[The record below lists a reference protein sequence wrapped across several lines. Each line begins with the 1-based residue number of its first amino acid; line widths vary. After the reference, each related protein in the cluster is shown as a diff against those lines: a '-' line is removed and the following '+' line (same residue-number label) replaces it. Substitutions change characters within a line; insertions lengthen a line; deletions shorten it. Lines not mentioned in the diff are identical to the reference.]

1 MTSWVYAYDRLQ
13 EKCIDAITINN
24 ILLFLTNRFH
34 VDVGLYN
41 KRLQKMSKCV
51 KNINDT
57 LGFALSASF
66 LFSPH
71 FGIICDLLLTD

>member
-1 MTSWVYAYDRLQ
+1 
-13 EKCIDAITINN
+13 
-24 ILLFLTNRFH
+24 
-34 VDVGLYN
+34 
-41 KRLQKMSKCV
+41 MSKCV

-71 FGIICDLLLTD
+71 FGIICDLLLTDWLCGLVYMKVTNKIMIELNHHKQQPLEKSKK